1 MMTQTPTITKV
12 EGIGPGAVPILGGTP
27 KSLRIACQTV
37 DGPFY
42 ISLTET
48 AALELTAHLTHTFVN
63 GRWETTP

>member
-1 MMTQTPTITKV
+1 MMTQTPIITKV
-12 EGIGPGAVPILGGTP
+12 EEIGQGAIPILGGAP

-42 ISLTET
+42 VSITET
-48 AALELTAHLTHTFVN
+48 AALELTAVLTHMFVN